1 MGQMMRSGKLRAVPK
16 PREFEPA
23 IAVILPCYN
32 EGAVVAGVVDDFRR
46 HLPAADIYVYDNNS
60 ADDTAAQAERAGAI
74 LRREPLQG
82 KGYVVRRA
90 LAEIDADIYLL
101 ADGDGT
107 YDASAAPDLVR
118 RLWSERLDMVVG
130 VRRDASKLAYRKGHR
145 AGNRLFN
152 GIVSWLFGKES
163 EDMFSG
169 YRALSRPFAKSFPSL
184 ATGFEIEAEITVHAL
199 QLELP
204 TAGVPTLYGER
215 DADSASKL
223 RTYRD
228 GFRILLSLLL
238 LLKHHRPFLLFGA
251 LALAVAF
258 LSLAIGLPTVVEFAK
273 TGLVTR
279 LPSAVLAAS
288 LMVIAVIS
296 LTAGVLLASVA
307 RIGWEQKRL
316 AYLTVARMKR
326 SAEP

>member
-1 MGQMMRSGKLRAVPK
+1 MKSGKLRAVPR
-16 PREFEPA
+16 PRESEPA

-32 EGAVVAGVVDDFRR
+32 EGAVVADVIHDFRR
-46 HLPAADIYVYDNNS
+46 HLPSADIYVYDNNS
-60 ADDTAAQAERAGAI
+60 ADDTAEQAERAGAI

-107 YDASAAPDLVR
+107 YDASAAPELVR
-118 RLWSERLDMVVG
+118 KLWSERLDMVVG
-130 VRRDASKLAYRKGHR
+130 IRRDASKLAYRKGHR

-152 GIVSWLFGKES
+152 RIVYWLFGKDS

-204 TAGVPTLYGER
+204 TAGVPTLYGQR
-215 DADSASKL
+215 AADSASKL

-228 GFRILLSLLL
+228 GFRILVSLLL
-238 LLKHHRPFLLFGA
+238 LLKHHRPFLLLGA
-251 LALAVAF
+251 LALAVAL

-288 LMVIAVIS
+288 LMVVAVIS
-296 LTAGVLLASVA
+296 LTAGIILDSVA

-316 AYLTVARMKR
+316 AYLTVARTKH
-326 SAEP
+326 SAEI